1 MRVRDLGPLVVEDGG
16 RLVELGLTKQ
26 AALLSMLALQPGRT
40 VSSDAL
46 TAAAWGPDEVVS
58 AARLDSQLWRLR
70 NLLEPGRKRST
81 SSVLVRHGSGFQL
94 QVDPG
99 SVDSQRFEQAAIALT
114 RSDGGEDL
122 SQRLTSIEEALAL
135 WRGQPFESLADALGI
150 GPIRVRYEELRT
162 QLAERRIET
171 LLSLGHLD
179 LALADL
185 QPMIAATPYRERL
198 WAQRMTA
205 LDRLGR
211 TEESL
216 AAFRRVRQILIE
228 EIGLEPGQELVQ
240 LHARILARDP
250 GDERAQRA
258 GGQGLGGGRVPP
270 GPPGVAPVAP
280 TWGRAHRTRTRPGS
294 TADADRRAAAGD
306 PHRSRRQ
313 REDAARRR
321 SRRHHGRPLSGRRL
335 VRGPE
340 RDPRPEPCHRPCR
353 DHTVAAGLPDQ
364 RARSGTRRVRSRPSD
379 ASRAGQLRAR
389 PGRRRRRRRAAAA
402 GGRGRS
408 SRSGRAG
415 HQPRTARDPGRAH
428 LVARPLSLRDGENTQ
443 TLAPAVQ
450 LFADRARAAAPDL
463 QFDAESLTVVEQIC
477 RALDGLP
484 LAIELA
490 AARVRSLT
498 LIEIATQVSA
508 DPSRLTRIGRG
519 SNDHRQSLF
528 DAVEWSYRLLD
539 PGERLLHRW
548 LSVLPGSFTRATA
561 VAVVAGHAGSEPDTL
576 ADALLRLAHRS
587 LLTADLSASPGVGAT
602 FGQLET
608 VRSHAH
614 RRLVEAGELA
624 DALAARDR
632 WVAAL
637 LARRPRLGRPEAPA
651 WYDEV
656 EASYPVVRA
665 ALQRALEPAGMH
677 ELIGLGSGLGFFW
690 YFRYQI
696 IEGSRWLEAAQA
708 AGHHAP
714 GSVEDITIRLRLAGA
729 YLLRFRAD
737 LARPHLVVALSH
749 VHDLSPRSQV
759 MVAEAAVTAAGGAW
773 TCQAFD
779 LVADLGQAL
788 ATLASALED
797 ETVQLFAEMVA
808 CVASL
813 PEGSLE
819 RTGARAEVLYERSLT
834 LGNLLGCWMMAL
846 LRCVVATETLNAPDA
861 LSWTQKVIGLQQ
873 DLGSGGSKNFLESL
887 ANCFVLT
894 GDLDRAV
901 QLYSA
906 ASTYWAGSRPDHPQT
921 RARFDS
927 ARGNLPDARYEQAW
941 REGEQ
946 LSIDDLL
953 SWRAATPR

>member
-216 AAFRRVRQILIE
+216 AAFRRLRQILIE

-250 GDERAQRA
+250 GDERPNEPAARVLAVGEFRQDLQVSRRLPRRGAALIGREHDQARLQTLIVEQPLVTLTGVGGSGKTRLAVEVAATTADRFPGGVWFVDLSAIQDPNLVIDLVVTTLSLQASPTSEPVRA
-258 GGQGLGGGRVPP
+258 LGEFARGRRMLLVLDNCEHVLDGAAAVIEQLLLVGEDDPP
-270 GPPGVAPVAP
+270 GPAVMATSREPLEIPGEHIWSLA
-280 TWGRAHRTRTRPGS
+280 
-294 TADADRRAAAGD
+294 
-306 PHRSRRQ
+306 
-313 REDAARRR
+313 
-321 SRRHHGRPLSGRRL
+321 
-335 VRGPE
+335 
-340 RDPRPEPCHRPCR
+340 
-353 DHTVAAGLPDQ
+353 
-364 RARSGTRRVRSRPSD
+364 
-379 ASRAGQLRAR
+379 
-389 PGRRRRRRRAAAA
+389 
-402 GGRGRS
+402 
-408 SRSGRAG
+408 
-415 HQPRTARDPGRAH
+415 
-428 LVARPLSLRDGENTQ
+428 PLSLRNGENTQ

-498 LIEIATQVSA
+498 LVEIATQVSA

-539 PGERLLHRW
+539 PEERLLHRW
-548 LSVLPGSFTRATA
+548 LSVLPGSFARATA
-561 VAVVAGHAGSEPDTL
+561 VAVVAGHAGSEPDSV

-656 EASYPVVRA
+656 EAAYPMVRA

-737 LARPHLVVALSH
+737 LARPHLAVALSQ
-749 VHDLSPRSQV
+749 VDDLSPRSQV

-788 ATLASALED
+788 VTLASALED

-819 RTGARAEVLYERSLT
+819 RTGVRAEVLYERSVT

-927 ARGNLPDARYEQAW
+927 ARGNLPDAQYEQAW
-941 REGEQ
+941 REGER